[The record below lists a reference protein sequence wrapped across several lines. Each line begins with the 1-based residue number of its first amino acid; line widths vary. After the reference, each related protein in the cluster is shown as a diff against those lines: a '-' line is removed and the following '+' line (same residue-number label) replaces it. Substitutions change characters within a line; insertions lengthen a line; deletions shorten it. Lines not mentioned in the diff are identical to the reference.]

1 MKLLGQYYW
10 ADDPCK
16 PDWNLDQHQ
25 YKDKGTFSVV
35 ILDMLGLDSQGGH
48 EDNQEQDV
56 EQGEN
61 MISRAK
67 VTSIL
72 EIIIQFKNEQHEHW
86 L

>member
-1 MKLLGQYYW
+1 
-10 ADDPCK
+10 
-16 PDWNLDQHQ
+16 
-25 YKDKGTFSVV
+25 
-35 ILDMLGLDSQGGH
+35 MLGLDSQGGH